1 MVLKGIIYLDYNS
14 KVGTN
19 WMSMKFGFVKIF
31 TFDLKEIIH
40 FEGTFFFCIIFIKK
54 IYKKN

>member
-14 KVGTN
+14 KVGNN

-40 FEGTFFFCIIFIKK
+40 FEGIFFLYNF
-54 IYKKN
+54 